1 MKRFLGILAL
11 SCILAFAQDEES
23 LLSRAVA
30 KLIDENRAMRMELSV
45 LRTHLESMSQLE
57 ERIELLEHNSSRQQK
72 YNESLAALHKD
83 IATLQKQMGSLQ
95 KEEVSEVVMPL
106 QEPVVL
112 KDRYAKVSAELL
124 NVRNAPSFEGRVQ
137 FSLGK
142 NEKVRVGESVDSWT
156 RVYGRDWAGW
166 VAKEWLIFEEE
177 Q

>member
-83 IATLQKQMGSLQ
+83 IATLQ
-95 KEEVSEVVMPL
+95 
-106 QEPVVL
+106 
-112 KDRYAKVSAELL
+112 
-124 NVRNAPSFEGRVQ
+124 SFRHVNISS
-137 FSLGK
+137 FC
-142 NEKVRVGESVDSWT
+142 
-156 RVYGRDWAGW
+156 
-166 VAKEWLIFEEE
+166 
-177 Q
+177 